1 MNTPTNSEALP
12 PTSGSLVFAITTLRD
27 IFNLPTMAQME
38 MCLRELSEGMI
49 QARIANDT
57 MVAALREAGATDIE
71 RAVEW
76 PEVAHWTDDGK
87 REITSRLHGEG
98 MPTITLTAKFDP
110 ENAIGHAPGEKGTAN
125 E

>member
-12 PTSGSLVFAITTLRD
+12 PTSGSLVFPITTLRD

-38 MCLRELSEGMI
+38 MCLQELSEGMI

-110 ENAIGHAPGEKGTAN
+110 ENH
-125 E
+125 

>member
-1 MNTPTNSEALP
+1 MNTQSNSEALP
-12 PTSGSLVFAITTLRD
+12 PTAGSLVFPITTLRD

-87 REITSRLHGEG
+87 REITSRLYGDG

-110 ENAIGHAPGEKGTAN
+110 ENENCPSVGAKGK
-125 E
+125 